1 MSKLNVNPTRMELRR
16 LKNRLKTATRGHKL
30 LKDKSDEMIRQF
42 MLYVRENKR
51 LREEVEEELG
61 DSLKSFMLARAVSSD
76 AVIEEAIAM
85 PSAKVTLETSSK
97 NVMSVNVPVFTVT
110 EGESKDLYPYS
121 FASVTSELDSS
132 ISSLTELLPKLLK
145 LAEVEKTCNML
156 ADEIEKNRRRVNALE
171 YVMIPQLEET
181 IKYIVMKL
189 DENGQYV
196 PTGEAKI
203 FYGGMYESVGCSPF
217 NSGMFDAICELGSTQ
232 AVYCGHDHI
241 NDFCANYKGVCFI
254 YSQCGGYET
263 YTMGTNFGWPEE
275 KWMQG
280 VTITEILP
288 DGSIT
293 VGRRFNRDYL
303 KRPEQFNAEKQAYE
317 ESKRK

>member
-110 EGESKDLYPYS
+110 EWESKDLYPYS

-189 DENGQYV
+189 DENERGATTRLMKV
-196 PTGEAKI
+196 KS
-203 FYGGMYESVGCSPF
+203 M
-217 NSGMFDAICELGSTQ
+217 L
-232 AVYCGHDHI
+232 
-241 NDFCANYKGVCFI
+241 
-254 YSQCGGYET
+254 
-263 YTMGTNFGWPEE
+263 EE
-275 KWMQG
+275 RQ
-280 VTITEILP
+280 
-288 DGSIT
+288 
-293 VGRRFNRDYL
+293 
-303 KRPEQFNAEKQAYE
+303 EQE
-317 ESKRK
+317 

>member
-85 PSAKVTLETSSK
+85 PTAKVTLETSSK
-97 NVMSVNVPVFTVT
+97 NVMSVNVPVFSVM
-110 EGESKDLYPYS
+110 EGENKDLYPYS

-189 DENGQYV
+189 DENERGATTRLMKVKSMLEERQ
-196 PTGEAKI
+196 
-203 FYGGMYESVGCSPF
+203 
-217 NSGMFDAICELGSTQ
+217 
-232 AVYCGHDHI
+232 
-241 NDFCANYKGVCFI
+241 
-254 YSQCGGYET
+254 
-263 YTMGTNFGWPEE
+263 EE
-275 KWMQG
+275 K
-280 VTITEILP
+280 
-288 DGSIT
+288 
-293 VGRRFNRDYL
+293 
-303 KRPEQFNAEKQAYE
+303 
-317 ESKRK
+317 

>member
-51 LREEVEEELG
+51 LREEVEEELTT
-61 DSLKSFMLARAVSSD
+61 SLKSFMLARAVSSD
-76 AVIEEAIAM
+76 AEIEEAIAM
-85 PSAKVTLETSSK
+85 PTAKVSLETSSR
-97 NVMSVNVPVFTVT
+97 NVMSVNVPVFEITKSET
-110 EGESKDLYPYS
+110 SGLYPYS

-132 ISSLTELLPKLLK
+132 IASLTTLLPKLLK

-189 DENGQYV
+189 DENERGATTRLMKV
-196 PTGEAKI
+196 KSMI
-203 FYGGMYESVGCSPF
+203 
-217 NSGMFDAICELGSTQ
+217 
-232 AVYCGHDHI
+232 
-241 NDFCANYKGVCFI
+241 
-254 YSQCGGYET
+254 
-263 YTMGTNFGWPEE
+263 EE
-275 KWMQG
+275 QNK
-280 VTITEILP
+280 
-288 DGSIT
+288 
-293 VGRRFNRDYL
+293 
-303 KRPEQFNAEKQAYE
+303 
-317 ESKRK
+317 

>member
-97 NVMSVNVPVFTVT
+97 NVMSVNVPVFTVM

-189 DENGQYV
+189 DENERGATTRLMKV
-196 PTGEAKI
+196 KS
-203 FYGGMYESVGCSPF
+203 M
-217 NSGMFDAICELGSTQ
+217 L
-232 AVYCGHDHI
+232 
-241 NDFCANYKGVCFI
+241 
-254 YSQCGGYET
+254 
-263 YTMGTNFGWPEE
+263 EE
-275 KWMQG
+275 RQ
-280 VTITEILP
+280 
-288 DGSIT
+288 
-293 VGRRFNRDYL
+293 
-303 KRPEQFNAEKQAYE
+303 EQE
-317 ESKRK
+317 

>member
-51 LREEVEEELG
+51 LREEVEEELTT
-61 DSLKSFMLARAVSSD
+61 SLKSFMLARAVSSD
-76 AVIEEAIAM
+76 AEIEEAIAM
-85 PSAKVTLETSSK
+85 PTAKVSLETSSR
-97 NVMSVNVPVFTVT
+97 NVMSVNVPVFEITKSET
-110 EGESKDLYPYS
+110 SGLYPYS

-132 ISSLTELLPKLLK
+132 IASLTTLLPKLLK

-189 DENGQYV
+189 DENERGATTRLMKV
-196 PTGEAKI
+196 KSMI
-203 FYGGMYESVGCSPF
+203 
-217 NSGMFDAICELGSTQ
+217 
-232 AVYCGHDHI
+232 
-241 NDFCANYKGVCFI
+241 
-254 YSQCGGYET
+254 
-263 YTMGTNFGWPEE
+263 
-275 KWMQG
+275 
-280 VTITEILP
+280 
-288 DGSIT
+288 
-293 VGRRFNRDYL
+293 
-303 KRPEQFNAEKQAYE
+303 EQQNE
-317 ESKRK
+317 